1 MKHAI
6 KSVDFVGIG
15 GASEPP
21 SRALAVQPWGC
32 EYGVAQPSRL
42 W

>member
-6 KSVDFVGIG
+6 KSVHFVGIG

-21 SRALAVQPWGC
+21 SSAPMAQPWGC

-42 W
+42 R